1 MRFGIGVTGAAG
13 TLIPRF
19 EFTRGSDC
27 ASGDWTTV
35 TPTSSIFN
43 LRLSDHFI
51 DNDATTEQITSG
63 SFVAGNILESTNP
76 ASSLNLPKNKNTEYE
91 WSMEIAKDAPY
102 STTYRFRVSNDGTAF
117 NTYGTCPAL
126 TTQAS
131 PSGPSADLSITKSDS
146 PDPIVAGGT
155 LSYTIT
161 VMNSGPDTA
170 ENVVVSDTLP
180 LALTS
185 PTLTPSQGACAVF
198 PCNLGSIAN
207 GQSASITV
215 ASPTDPSVIGTI
227 TNIASVA
234 SDTDDPSALN
244 NASTQETTASSPPV
258 LPSPP
263 PSGGGGTKIRPEPKP
278 EPEPPPTTVAFSGRA
293 FPDAKIFIVDKDI
306 RFETKVNQNSIA
318 DENGTFLVNFTGIS
332 EGLHSFGLLVKDKNN
347 RAAQTKFFTI
357 AALAND
363 SVVKDILVPPTIE
376 LPQRLI
382 GRGQPVVVV
391 GNATPNNVVILEIDD
406 VLRKET
412 TAGRDGSYTLAADT
426 TPLEFGAHR
435 VRVKQVDVRRKQES
449 AYSLINALVVSRL
462 TLPKADLS
470 GDGAVTITDWSMF
483 LSHWTSADERQKQT
497 IDFNGDG
504 KINISDFSIFI
515 RAIRK

>member
-1 MRFGIGVTGAAG
+1 MRQRKRPPHH
-13 TLIPRF
+13 PR
-19 EFTRGSDC
+19 RYYRR
-27 ASGDWTTV
+27 
-35 TPTSSIFN
+35 
-43 LRLSDHFI
+43 RLH
-51 DNDATTEQITSG
+51 
-63 SFVAGNILESTNP
+63 
-76 ASSLNLPKNKNTEYE
+76 
-91 WSMEIAKDAPY
+91 
-102 STTYRFRVSNDGTAF
+102 R
-117 NTYGTCPAL
+117 
-126 TTQAS
+126 
-131 PSGPSADLSITKSDS
+131 
-146 PDPIVAGGT
+146 
-155 LSYTIT
+155 
-161 VMNSGPDTA
+161 A
-170 ENVVVSDTLP
+170 EE
-180 LALTS
+180 
-185 PTLTPSQGACAVF
+185 
-198 PCNLGSIAN
+198 
-207 GQSASITV
+207 GQ
-215 ASPTDPSVIGTI
+215 
-227 TNIASVA
+227 
-234 SDTDDPSALN
+234 
-244 NASTQETTASSPPV
+244 
-258 LPSPP
+258 
-263 PSGGGGTKIRPEPKP
+263 KIRPEPKP